1 MLRSVVLSGAAALLL
16 ASAGIGFAAEP
27 GGPERLPNQQ
37 EVYQIKLRQAMS
49 AAIEGNSGSGGR
61 LSDDERTAL
70 QAFYNDR
77 NGKAFWTDSGSLST
91 AAVAA
96 MTVIGRAG
104 DYGLKSADY
113 PVPSSGLGK
122 GTTPATPDQLAEAEI
137 ELSQSVLHY
146 AHDAHVGRITPDQ
159 VSSIID
165 RGSTPPLPK
174 KVLEGLAKADDAG
187 KYLLGFNPQHPQFE
201 LLRKK
206 YLELTGGRAPEP
218 VADTAEV
225 ADAPETTGT
234 VDTAAVRIPKGPR
247 LRPGDVHPQIALIRK
262 RLGSFLPP
270 DATPDDN
277 NSYDDVLAETVR
289 KFQAQNSLP
298 DDGVIDRALRRAL
311 NDQAP
316 KVTKASLRKAPR
328 QDTGTDSQQ
337 VERVLVNMQRW
348 RWMREDMGKFYVF
361 DNVPE
366 FLTRVVDKGLVIFT
380 EKIVAGKP
388 DTPTPTFSQ
397 DMQTIE
403 FHPFWNVPNSIKE
416 NEILPKLQRGSD
428 IMEVQ
433 NLRAFY
439 NGQPVDVYNVDWSTT
454 NIKNFSFQQPPG
466 KENVLGV
473 VKFLFPNHFDVYMH
487 DTPTKKLFDQ
497 TVRAYSHG
505 CMRVHNPDQ
514 FAAVLL
520 EHDQGWSQG
529 DVARAIATGGNQ
541 GVRLQTP
548 IPVHV
553 AYFTSWV
560 QDDGTLS
567 TFGDWYGHDRRM
579 ALALNGKTDLL
590 AKEVA
595 VANAKAK
602 AAAPDPGLNDNVDL
616 LTLLFGKQN

>member
-1 MLRSVVLSGAAALLL
+1 MLRLVLVSGAAALMLT
-16 ASAGIGFAAEP
+16 AAVAAEP
-27 GGPERLPNQQ
+27 GGPDRLPNQQ
-37 EVYQIKLRQAMS
+37 EVYQIKLRQALS
-49 AAIEGNSGSGGR
+49 AAIDGGGASVGR
-61 LSDDERTAL
+61 LGDDERAAL
-70 QAFYNDR
+70 QEFYAGR
-77 NGKAFWTDSGSLST
+77 NGKAFWTDGGSLSL
-91 AAVAA
+91 AALSAVA
-96 MTVIGRAG
+96 VIGKAG
-104 DYGLKSADY
+104 DYGLKTADY
-113 PVPSSGLGK
+113 PVPSSALGK
-122 GTTPATPDQLAEAEI
+122 GATPATPDQIAGAEI
-137 ELSQSVLHY
+137 QLSQAVLHY
-146 AHDAHVGRITPDQ
+146 AHDAHVGRILPEQ

-165 RGSTPPLPK
+165 RGSTPPSPK
-174 KVLEGLAKADDAG
+174 KVFEGLAKAEDAG
-187 KYLLGFNPQHPQFE
+187 KYLVRFNPQHPQFE

-206 YLELTGGRAPEP
+206 YLELTGGHAPQTAADL
-218 VADTAEV
+218 ADTA
-225 ADAPETTGT
+225 DTPETAAA
-234 VDTAAVRIPKGPR
+234 VDTGGVRIPKGPR

-270 DATPDDN
+270 DASPDDN
-277 NSYDDVLAETVR
+277 NSYDDVLVETVR

-311 NDQAP
+311 NDQAGP
-316 KVTKASLRKAPR
+316 KVTKASLKKAPK
-328 QDTGTDSQQ
+328 QEPGADSQQ
-337 VERVLVNMQRW
+337 VERILVNMQRW
-348 RWMREDMGKFYVF
+348 RWMREDMGKFYVL

-366 FLTRVVDKGLVIFT
+366 FLTRVIDNGKVIFT
-380 EKIVAGKP
+380 EKIVTGKP

-454 NIKNFSFQQPPG
+454 NIKNFQFQQPPG

-520 EHDQGWSQG
+520 GHDQGWSPA
-529 DVARAIATGGNQ
+529 DVARAIETGGNQ

-567 TFGDWYGHDRRM
+567 TYGDWYGHDRRM
-579 ALALNGKTDLL
+579 ALALNGKTELL
-590 AKEVA
+590 AREVA
-595 VANAKAK
+595 IANTKAK

-616 LTLLFGKQN
+616 LTLLFGKKN